1 MIKTDEITINGK
13 TFYKTYSDAGYLI
26 HGGKPEGD
34 YPEAIDP
41 EPRAYTETTMLILT
55 KEEYDG
61 ADENGYTSE
70 DYEAAGRII
79 FGAEEVTEES
89 KETDTATLEP
99 GETEEDTPSTS
110 GQTIRQKARE
120 FKAIIEAV
128 LSGGYEDE

>member
-34 YPEAIDP
+34 YSEAIDP
-41 EPRAYTETTMLILT
+41 EPRTYTETTILIPT

-61 ADENGYTSE
+61 TDENGYTSK

-79 FGAEEVTEES
+79 FGSEEVTEES
-89 KETDTATLEP
+89 KETETATLEL
-99 GETEEDTPSTS
+99 GETEEDTPSTP